1 MEHIAKIGDYITVP
15 NCATIGTVTG
25 MKEGG
30 AAIGSDP
37 MLVYEIETTQGL
49 MRIPSDWLAM
59 LINPCNA
66 A

>member
-25 MKEGG
+25 IKEGG
-30 AAIGSDP
+30 AAIGSGP

-49 MRIPSDWLAM
+49 RRVPSDSLQ
-59 LINPCNA
+59 C
-66 A
+66 